1 MSEVQSHGIAFED
14 LKIKEL
20 TGLSKNEYDKLK
32 SNGYTSPF
40 DLVEGI
46 IVSFNGS
53 IKTTGKN
60 TIECADILKRMK
72 EKEYRLIVG
81 CYTQQENNKVFHTE
95 YEFYITSDDY
105 SKLWG
110 SMTYEKVKTFV
121 DFVKSIPDGKEA
133 QKNTL
138 KDRKLLQEQVQCK
151 HSLMKINPKV
161 DSKNQRRVQCS
172 VKLDEMLSSGIQY
185 IKKDINII
193 ISSSRRKFKK

>member
-60 TIECADILKRMK
+60 TIDCADVLKRME

-95 YEFYITSDDY
+95 YEFYITPDDY

-193 ISSSRRKFKK
+193 IQSSRRKFKK